1 MVVHG
6 VDRGHI
12 VPVNELRSYQES
24 EAICRS
30 VKKTNSASNTMVSLV
45 LLHCGWVS
53 NSRPLISNTYL
64 VECLEAVP
72 VKLLSLVYVQWIL
85 K

>member
-1 MVVHG
+1 MTRPTRGAYRLSESVSPGTTSGGSWIMVVHG

-30 VKKTNSASNTMVSLV
+30 VKKTNSTV
-45 LLHCGWVS
+45 
-53 NSRPLISNTYL
+53 
-64 VECLEAVP
+64 
-72 VKLLSLVYVQWIL
+72 
-85 K
+85 